1 VASAA
6 ALATWLLGVAP
17 EAATLRWEAPATCP
31 SASEVAERLAAR
43 VGDGPGDVDSTR
55 GEALVA
61 REGPRFVAMLV
72 VTTDA
77 GSTTRRLEADTCD
90 TVADAAVLIVAMVH
104 AERTAPTLPEPPANA
119 TPEPTAPTPPPAT
132 TPAPPTTPRV
142 DTRPPTPRVDARP
155 RTRAALLAEA
165 SLGMGGLPRVGLGL
179 GGGVAVLRPRWR
191 GELVGRYWTPRE
203 AAIGPAQDD
212 ARVAVAAGTIGAHAG
227 PVWRLGPVELVAMA
241 GVHAGVAVGRGRGV
255 AVTRVSRRPWLA
267 AGLHLALLWPLHPRV
282 ALGLRGALEGVV
294 VRPRFELRHGGRRY
308 TVAPVAGALAA
319 AIEIRLGPSA
329 EKKR

>member
-1 VASAA
+1 MASAA
-6 ALATWLLGVAP
+6 ALVTWLVGVAP

-43 VGDGPGDVDSTR
+43 VGDDETGVDPTR

-77 GSTTRRLEADTCD
+77 GTTTRRLEADTCD

-104 AERTAPTLPEPPANA
+104 AERTAPAVPEPPANP
-119 TPEPTAPTPPPAT
+119 TPAPIPPTPPLATIPAT
-132 TPAPPTTPRV
+132 PTTRRDDPRPTTPRI
-142 DTRPPTPRVDARP
+142 DATP
-155 RTRAALLAEA
+155 RTRAAILAEA
-165 SLGMGGLPRVGLGL
+165 SLGLGGLPRVGLGV

-191 GELVGRYWTPRE
+191 AELVGRYWTPRD
-203 AAIGPAQDD
+203 AAIGPPEDD
-212 ARVAVAAGTIGAHAG
+212 ARVAVAAGTIGVHAG
-227 PVWRLGPVELVAMA
+227 PLWRLGPVELVAMA

-294 VRPRFELRHGGRRY
+294 VRPRFEVREGGRRY

-319 AIEIRLGPSA
+319 AIEIRLGPSP

>member
-1 VASAA
+1 MASAA
-6 ALATWLLGVAP
+6 ALATWLVGVAP

-31 SASEVAERLAAR
+31 SAAEVAERLAAR
-43 VGDGPGDVDSTR
+43 IGDGRGDTEPTR

-61 REGPRFVAMLV
+61 REGSRFVAMLV

-104 AERTAPTLPEPPANA
+104 AERTAPTLPEPPANP
-119 TPEPTAPTPPPAT
+119 TPEPTAPTPPSAT
-132 TPAPPTTPRV
+132 TPAPPTTPR
-142 DTRPPTPRVDARP
+142 DDMRPTTPRVDARP
-155 RTRAALLAEA
+155 RTRAAVLAEA

-191 GELVGRYWTPRE
+191 AELVGRYWTPRD

-212 ARVAVAAGTIGAHAG
+212 ARVSVAAGTIGGHAG

-241 GVHAGVAVGRGRGV
+241 GVHAGVAVGRGRDV

-294 VRPRFELRHGGRRY
+294 VRPRFELREGGRRY

-319 AIEIRLGPSA
+319 AIEIRFGPP
-329 EKKR
+329 EKKP

>member
-6 ALATWLLGVAP
+6 ALATWLVGVAP
-17 EAATLRWEAPATCP
+17 EPATLRWEAPATCP
-31 SASEVAERLAAR
+31 SASDVAARLAAR
-43 VGDGPGDVDSTR
+43 VGDGHDDADPTR

-61 REGPRFVAMLV
+61 REGARYIATLV

-77 GSTTRRLEADTCD
+77 GTTTRRLEADACN

-104 AERTAPTLPEPPANA
+104 AERTAPTLPEPPAAA
-119 TPEPTAPTPPPAT
+119 TPEPAAPTPPPAT
-132 TPAPPTTPRV
+132 SPTPPTTPRTDPPAAAPRA
-142 DTRPPTPRVDARP
+142 DTTP
-155 RTRAALLAEA
+155 RTRAAILAEA

-179 GGGVAVLRPRWR
+179 GGGVAVLRPPWR
-191 GELVGRYWTPRE
+191 GELVGRYWTTRE

-267 AGLHLALLWPLHPRV
+267 AGLHLALLWPLQPRV
-282 ALGLRGALEGVV
+282 ALGLRGALEGIV
-294 VRPRFELRHGGRRY
+294 VRPRFEVREGGRRY

-319 AIEIRLGPSA
+319 AIEIRLGPA
-329 EKKR
+329 GKKR